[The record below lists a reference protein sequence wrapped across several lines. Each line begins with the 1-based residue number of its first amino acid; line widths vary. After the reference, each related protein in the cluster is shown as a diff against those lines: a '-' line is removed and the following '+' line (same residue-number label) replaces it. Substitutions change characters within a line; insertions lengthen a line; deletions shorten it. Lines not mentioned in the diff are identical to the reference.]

1 MVSPGLPCEGK
12 KDLKGFISVP
22 FNLEER
28 YRVENLALRASK
40 RKIGQ
45 SKRLKNCAYT

>member
-12 KDLKGFISVP
+12 KDLKGFIGVP

-28 YRVENLALRASK
+28 YRVENLAFK
-40 RKIGQ
+40 GV
-45 SKRLKNCAYT
+45 